1 MIFSFPLL
9 YNHCLKLYCFSEV
22 SFAPRCQTNKSYQ
35 NYSASNDSIRKCI
48 LRFYYKVGIV
58 LDARD
63 KHVNKEIIFDMNLNL
78 VLPLALS
85 VPGFSCSTSSQS
97 SQQPESLILNQIR
110 LLIFFFLFGCAHS
123 MFRFPGQGSKL
134 HYISD
139 NTRFLTHQA
148 NRELQDY

>member
-22 SFAPRCQTNKSYQ
+22 SFAPWCQTNKSYQ

-110 LLIFFFLFGCAHS
+110 LLIFFFFFWLCPQHVQIP
-123 MFRFPGQGSKL
+123 RPGIKAAL
-134 HYISD
+134 H
-139 NTRFLTHQA
+139 Q
-148 NRELQDY
+148 